1 MTSDNVREI
10 TKPKDMSDEASDAS
24 AISKM
29 DENNPELKINP
40 VNDKLDNVE
49 TPNCDV
55 TKVFENG
62 ETEKIVC
69 QTNNSDL
76 ENPAND
82 EIFSTTENETND
94 EKSSKAE
101 SDKSSQSESEKST
114 KVENEK
120 SSEEEN
126 GNSPKAENEKS
137 SKIENSNMQS
147 IPICDEEVQF
157 TNVDKY
163 NGGKNENDCENLD
176 ETVPLGEKS
185 KSFLEVE
192 DELSQI
198 PPPRRTGRKRKLSCL
213 SPGIKASLKNI
224 ILNICK
230 SDRNIQQI
238 REDAYLTFFCICIL
252 IF

>member
-10 TKPKDMSDEASDAS
+10 TKPKDMSDEACDAS
-24 AISKM
+24 ALSKM
-29 DENNPELKINP
+29 DENNPELKIKQ
-40 VNDKLDNVE
+40 VNDKLENVE

-55 TKVFENG
+55 TKLFVNA

-76 ENPAND
+76 ENSAND
-82 EIFSTTENETND
+82 EIFSITENEIND
-94 EKSSKAE
+94 EKSYKTE
-101 SDKSSQSESEKST
+101 NDKSSQSECKKSS

-120 SSEEEN
+120 SSEKEN
-126 GNSPKAENEKS
+126 GKSSKEDIEKS
-137 SKIENSNMQS
+137 SIIENSNIES

-157 TNVDKY
+157 TTVDKY
-163 NGGKNENDCENLD
+163 NGGNNETNCENLD

-213 SPGIKASLKNI
+213 SPGNKTSLTILPKIKLKLIKNI
-224 ILNICK
+224 
-230 SDRNIQQI
+230 
-238 REDAYLTFFCICIL
+238 
-252 IF
+252 